1 MAEVTQP
8 VADALEVLGLDLPVS
23 QEQLEHKRKEL
34 LHIWDPSRYANL
46 TNNPKKYM
54 QMYKEAEE
62 MTKKIEAAYVTS
74 LFLARLSSP
83 ILRRPNH
90 HLVLTAAPAA
100 ETSMSTESYSQHD
113 VAG

>member
-23 QEQLEHKRKEL
+23 QEQLEIKRKEL

-54 QMYKEAEE
+54 QMYKEAEA
-62 MTKKIEAAYVTS
+62 MTKANRSRYSFS
-74 LFLARLSSP
+74 LLGVASP
-83 ILRRPNH
+83 RTNPPDGQIII
-90 HLVLTAAPAA
+90 
-100 ETSMSTESYSQHD
+100 
-113 VAG
+113 

>member
-23 QEQLEHKRKEL
+23 QEQLEIKRKEL

-62 MTKKIEAAYVTS
+62 MTKKIEAAYHS
-74 LFLARLSSP
+74 LFLVASP
-83 ILRRPNH
+83 RNILRMAKSSSKK
-90 HLVLTAAPAA
+90 VGVSTAHPDDD
-100 ETSMSTESYSQHD
+100 EM
-113 VAG
+113 